1 MLYIKEYTKF
11 MVIAYVLAMILLCLS
26 AVIFTYTNI
35 NDGYM
40 DTFVYVIVG
49 ITNLV
54 GSMFVAR
61 KIKTRGIILGVIF
74 GLIYFLLIYLLSGV
88 TFGFVINVS
97 VMVYLVTAILTGA
110 LGGILGVNI

>member
-11 MVIAYVLAMILLCLS
+11 MALAYVLAMILLCLS

-54 GSMFVAR
+54 GSLLVAR
-61 KIKTRGIILGVIF
+61 KIKEKGIILGVVF

-88 TFGFVINVS
+88 TFGFVMNVS
-97 VMVYLVTAILTGA
+97 VMVYLVTAVLTGA